1 MVHPMKKSLAITAA
15 AASPQ
20 AKVVFVVFA
29 FNTSPASCPPFQG
42 VSHLL
47 SYAPSEVQC
56 PIHPPGWLL
65 PQVTP
70 SSSSS
75 PLMLEVP
82 FFFFFFGPAS
92 IKIYI
97 PKCSAAFGTDYRDFH
112 RRVNEAE
119 VELSLPWLAYGGLQ
133 PGEGSPCPGPQVPR
147 SLVCINL
154 PCSGL
159 LCCQEARFL
168 DPPSSAECS
177 GKWRVFVIAWER
189 VWSMNSILTQKPWRR
204 KHKSSYVT
212 KFCVLIKLPGPQ
224 QGCFFKK
231 KLSHF
236 WFCSCKYITTL
247 HILLRFGPRV

>member
-47 SYAPSEVQC
+47 SCAPSEVQC

-82 FFFFFFGPAS
+82 FFFFFWTCLNKNLHSQVLCCFWNWLQGFPSKGEWGWSRAFS
-92 IKIYI
+92 
-97 PKCSAAFGTDYRDFH
+97 PMARLRWAA
-112 RRVNEAE
+112 A
-119 VELSLPWLAYGGLQ
+119 WGGFSM
-133 PGEGSPCPGPQVPR
+133 PRSPGPQVPR
-147 SLVCINL
+147 VHKPPLLWFALLPGSKILGPTFLSWVFREVKGLCHCLGESLVHEL
-154 PCSGL
+154 YFDSETMKEEAQKL
-159 LCCQEARFL
+159 LC
-168 DPPSSAECS
+168 
-177 GKWRVFVIAWER
+177 
-189 VWSMNSILTQKPWRR
+189 
-204 KHKSSYVT
+204 H
-212 KFCVLIKLPGPQ
+212 
-224 QGCFFKK
+224 
-231 KLSHF
+231 
-236 WFCSCKYITTL
+236 
-247 HILLRFGPRV
+247 